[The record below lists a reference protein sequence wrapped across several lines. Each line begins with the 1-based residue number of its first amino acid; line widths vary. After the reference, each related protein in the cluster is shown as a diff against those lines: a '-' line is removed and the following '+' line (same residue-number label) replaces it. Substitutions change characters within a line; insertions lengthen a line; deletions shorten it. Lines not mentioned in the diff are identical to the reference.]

1 MNRLNDYVVN
11 YIRHVY
17 GAQLLYR
24 NRAIYLRTDDNIYK
38 IDLSLAHK
46 KVYRFHSLHTPFTLT
61 DTNFDRG
68 MFRAA
73 AHGTY
78 KEIGLI
84 PTNKDWE
91 KFMNDA
97 YAYVVSLN

>member
-1 MNRLNDYVVN
+1 MNHLNDYVVN

-24 NRAIYLRTDDNIYK
+24 NRAIYLKTDDNIYQV
-38 IDLSLAHK
+38 DLSLAHK
-46 KVYRFHSLHTPFTLT
+46 EIYRFHGLRLPITLT
-61 DTNFDRG
+61 DTNFGRG

-91 KFMNDA
+91 KFINDA
-97 YAYVVSLN
+97 YVFAIS